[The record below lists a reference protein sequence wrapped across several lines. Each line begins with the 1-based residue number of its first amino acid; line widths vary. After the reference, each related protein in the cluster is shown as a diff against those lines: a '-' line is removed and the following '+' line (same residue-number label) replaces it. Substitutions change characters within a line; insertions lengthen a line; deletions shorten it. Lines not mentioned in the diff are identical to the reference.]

1 MNNTSCYLLK
11 RHSIL
16 NLCLKTVVSQ
26 PEDLVLESA
35 GVSWIVLSWSL
46 TPGDILI
53 TAQIIFVS
61 GGGTERNIT
70 LDGSGTS
77 FNVTDLQPGT
87 EYSFRVIAV
96 ASDGQTS
103 IPSLSFTAATA
114 EIEGDCLPTETKG
127 Q

>member
-1 MNNTSCYLLK
+1 MNNTSCYSLK

-16 NLCLKTVVSQ
+16 NLCLKIVVSQ

-46 TPGDILI
+46 TPGDVLI
-53 TAQIIFVS
+53 TAQVIFVS
-61 GGGTERNIT
+61 GGGIERNIT

-103 IPSLSFTAATA
+103 APSVFLTASTS
-114 EIEGDCLPTETKG
+114 ELEGTSMCNL
-127 Q
+127 

>member
-1 MNNTSCYLLK
+1 M
-11 RHSIL
+11 
-16 NLCLKTVVSQ
+16 
-26 PEDLVLESA
+26 LESA

-46 TPGDILI
+46 TPGDVLI

-61 GGGTERNIT
+61 GGGIERNIT

-77 FNVTDLQPGT
+77 FNVTDLQSGT

-103 IPSLSFTAATA
+103 LPSVFFTASTS
-114 EIEGDCLPTETKG
+114 EPEGIWSKVDLKLECL
-127 Q
+127 